1 MTDATTQQRLRV
13 STDGTAG
20 PYIMVPVSQL
30 EDVKGLLGRNKIRHW
45 VDENAISLNG
55 KPEITVINLGRSAN
69 AEKAQEVL
77 DSVH

>member
-1 MTDATTQQRLRV
+1 MTDATTQQRLHV

-30 EDVKGLLGRNKIRHW
+30 EEVKALLSRNRITYW
-45 VDENAISLNG
+45 VGENAISLNG
-55 KPEITVINLGRSAN
+55 KPETAVINLGRGAN
-69 AEKAQEVL
+69 GGAVQKVL